1 MDTEIICALL
11 EAKADINIKN
21 KDGEL
26 PLDLAGDE
34 KTKQFMI
41 RWETL
46 WLGERHVH
54 TTVSVENNV
63 KSV

>member
-41 RWETL
+41 RWETQFFVNFS
-46 WLGERHVH
+46 W
-54 TTVSVENNV
+54 
-63 KSV
+63 K